1 MAILKINRFY
11 YKPLPNNL
19 KIKKSKIDGHGI
31 FAKNNLKKGVDLGS
45 THIKVPMINGYVR
58 TPLGG
63 FINHSENNNCALYV
77 KEDWDDYIIY
87 NVMTIKKILANEEIL
102 LNYDE

>member
-1 MAILKINRFY
+1 M
-11 YKPLPNNL
+11 
-19 KIKKSKIDGHGI
+19 ID
-31 FAKNNLKKGVDLGS
+31 
-45 THIKVPMINGYVR
+45 GYVR